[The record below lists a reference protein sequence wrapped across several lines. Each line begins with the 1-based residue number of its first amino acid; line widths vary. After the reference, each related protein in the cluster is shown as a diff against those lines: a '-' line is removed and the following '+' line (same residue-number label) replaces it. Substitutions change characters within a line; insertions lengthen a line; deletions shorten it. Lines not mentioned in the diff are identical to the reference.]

1 MPILY
6 TDFFTCEGIVLEAV
20 DGMRA
25 FRRFGMLTI
34 YREARDLLERA
45 HEAFYTFAQELRL
58 GFIEDEEDKKLY
70 TITIV

>member
-6 TDFFTCEGIVLEAV
+6 IDFFTCEGIVLEAV

-45 HEAFYTFAQELRL
+45 HEAFHTFAQELRL